1 MTGIVAR
8 AALLLGSA
16 VAYAAHAAHAVHAVH
31 AVAPQGTLQDARIR
45 IGVRG
50 DTAQVEARYRVTD
63 AGDSLR
69 FNAIRIAGQGT
80 AFDRPLSDR
89 GLRLDTLPGLLRLTA
104 RGRGRG
110 LTLELRYRVTGD
122 LARIPLFVPEAP
134 AAPGQSRLLILVDG
148 LAPGRAAPF
157 PFPRFTRPGRETW
170 VSNPDHLPAFVAL
183 VAPSGGVPVPAL
195 AQWSVV
201 LIALGGTGAWL
212 LVQLRARWRT

>member
-1 MTGIVAR
+1 MTWTFAG
-8 AALLLGSA
+8 AAMTAWL
-16 VAYAAHAAHAVHAVH
+16 AAAATAAT
-31 AVAPQGTLQDARIR
+31 AATAPTASTAPQAVLRDARIR
-45 IGVRG
+45 VGLRG

-104 RGRGRG
+104 GGRGRG

-148 LAPGRAAPF
+148 LPPGRAAPF

-170 VSNPDHLPAFVAL
+170 VSNPEHLPAFVAL